1 MNIVPYIFFPEGR
14 IIAIGASFLCVLIAF
29 VWSFSVEYDDLQA
42 DSYHT
47 TFVLDVSL
55 SMNTYDG
62 NEQKQSRLS
71 VAKNAIQDIIKSST
85 HEFGLT
91 VFSGSPER
99 VIPHTSGRG
108 IFLTFLSWVDRRN
121 VAEGGTNISLA
132 IEEAIL
138 DFQTGE
144 SGNII
149 VLTDGGDEDIG
160 GLESLSRVL
169 SERNISLFIVWVGTE
184 SGDFVPQ
191 WVDDFGRIVYK
202 LYKWQKVLSQ
212 LDVKG
217 LNNLATKLWAE
228 YYHVS
233 EISRVDI
240 WSDIL
245 DNSAVKSSVW
255 WSILLGFLFWLYFLW
270 GLIYHKK
277 YSWNN

>member
-108 IFLTFLSWVDRRN
+108 IFLTFLS
-121 VAEGGTNISLA
+121 
-132 IEEAIL
+132 
-138 DFQTGE
+138 
-144 SGNII
+144 
-149 VLTDGGDEDIG
+149 
-160 GLESLSRVL
+160 
-169 SERNISLFIVWVGTE
+169 
-184 SGDFVPQ
+184 
-191 WVDDFGRIVYK
+191 
-202 LYKWQKVLSQ
+202 
-212 LDVKG
+212 
-217 LNNLATKLWAE
+217 
-228 YYHVS
+228 
-233 EISRVDI
+233 
-240 WSDIL
+240 
-245 DNSAVKSSVW
+245 
-255 WSILLGFLFWLYFLW
+255 
-270 GLIYHKK
+270 
-277 YSWNN
+277 

>member
-1 MNIVPYIFFPEGR
+1 MSIISYIFFPGSR
-14 IIAIGASFLCVLIAF
+14 WVTLVASFICLLIAF
-29 VWSFSVEYDDLQA
+29 IWSFSDTDHDTQI
-42 DSYHT
+42 DSDHT

-62 NEQKQSRLS
+62 NNQKQSRLT
-71 VAKNAIQDIIKSST
+71 VAKDAIQEIIKGST

-99 VIPHTSGRG
+99 IIPHTSDRG

-121 VAEGGTNISLA
+121 VAEGGTNISLG

-144 SGNII
+144 SGKII
-149 VLTDGGDEDIG
+149 VFTDGGDEDIG
-160 GLESLSRVL
+160 RLEVLSIAL

-202 LYKWQKVLSQ
+202 LYKWQKILSQ
-212 LDVKG
+212 LDTKG
-217 LNNLATKLWAE
+217 LSELATRLWAE
-228 YYHVS
+228 YL
-233 EISRVDI
+233 DI
-240 WSDIL
+240 SDIETI
-245 DNSAVKSSVW
+245 DISSGSSNNSPLRSRVW
-255 WSILLGFLFWLYFLW
+255 WSILLGFLFWLYFLG